1 MATNGDLSQLESQLD
16 RLSIASEDSLN
27 RSNLEGDVSKE
38 DDETIEKW
46 GFRQKDLYRLALR
59 FYKEK
64 EGKAVHLSYEDKL
77 KLVALTCQV
86 SHGKCNQ
93 DSLPPVGV
101 LDVIGRDRRLAWQA
115 LGSMSREEAMQGF
128 VERLDGL
135 CPLFKPFVEAH
146 KRDIEER
153 ERLAREEEE
162 RRREEAE
169 KLRLEEEAK
178 QREEEERMK
187 QEAQRRQVQE
197 ALNQQTYHQFKSYAE
212 QQYPGN
218 PEQQG
223 VLIRQLQEQHYHQY
237 MQQLY
242 QQQTRQQLSP
252 NNNSNSNH
260 INGSMLDAASEE
272 TRLLSNGSGGAGP
285 DRNEDSEDETSQG
298 EYPATTTASMWTRK
312 DIKEFKESIRKE
324 GGDAIIKV
332 GHGETVTVRVP
343 THEDG
348 TCLFWEFATDSY
360 DIGFGVYF
368 EWTKSTT
375 NQVSVHISESEDEEE
390 EDDDDSEELGG
401 DDIERGGGVGVGVG
415 SGGLAG
421 LKSGADTSNRPPL
434 SVIVPVY
441 RRDCQ
446 EEVYAGSH
454 VYPGQ
459 GVYLLKFDNSYSLW
473 RSKTLYY
480 RVYYTR

>member
-1 MATNGDLSQLESQLD
+1 MTMAAVEEVSELDNSLD

-27 RSNLEGDVSKE
+27 RSNTDDVIKE
-38 DDETIEKW
+38 DEGSIEKW
-46 GFRQKDLYRLALR
+46 GFRLKDLYRLALR

-77 KLVALTCQV
+77 KLVAYTCQV
-86 SHGKCNQ
+86 SHGKFNS
-93 DSLPPVGV
+93 DTVPALGV
-101 LDVIGRDRRLAWQA
+101 LDVIGRDRRLAWQT
-115 LGSMSREEAMQGF
+115 LGDINQDEAMTGF
-128 VERLDGL
+128 VELLDKL
-135 CPLFKPFVEAH
+135 CPIFKPFVEAH
-146 KRDIEER
+146 KWDVEER
-153 ERLAREEEE
+153 KRIAREEEAA
-162 RRREEAE
+162 RQEEAAR
-169 KLRLEEEAK
+169 LRLEEEER
-178 QREEEERMK
+178 QREEEDRAK
-187 QEAQRRQVQE
+187 QEAQRRQIQE

-242 QQQTRQQLSP
+242 QQQCCQQKQEPLSTTEVT
-252 NNNSNSNH
+252 
-260 INGSMLDAASEE
+260 MDE
-272 TRLLSNGSGGAGP
+272 TARLLSNGGTDAL
-285 DRNEDSEDETSQG
+285 DREIDSEEDGTQ
-298 EYPATTTASMWTRK
+298 ASMWTRK

-368 EWTKSTT
+368 EWTKSASS
-375 NQVSVHISESEDEEE
+375 QVSVHISESEDEDD
-390 EDDDDSEELGG
+390 EDDDDDDDELPGE
-401 DDIERGGGVGVGVG
+401 DVERG
-415 SGGLAG
+415 SGLTGT
-421 LKSGADTSNRPPL
+421 KVTDMSNRPAL
-434 SVIVPVY
+434 SIIVPVY